1 MKQLREFLHIG
12 DRPFWLRHL
21 HRWHWISAAI
31 SLVGMML
38 FAVTGIALNHA
49 RQIEAGP
56 LVTSREG
63 TLPPALLTALAPKDD
78 EKERPLPD
86 AIRDWLSKELSVSV
100 GSRAV
105 EWSEQEVYVSLPRPG
120 GDAWL
125 TIDRAQG
132 AVLYELTNR
141 GWISYLNDL
150 HKGRNAGLVW
160 SLFIDVFAAA
170 CLIFCF
176 TGLFLLQMHAARRP
190 TTWPMVGVGI
200 AVPLAILLLFVH

>member
-38 FAVTGIALNHA
+38 FAITGITLNHA

-56 LVTSREG
+56 QVTSREG
-63 TLPPALLTALAPKDD
+63 TLPPALLKELATKEG

-86 AIRDWLSKELSVSV
+86 SVQDWLSRELSISV
-100 GSRAV
+100 GERAA

-132 AVLYELTNR
+132 AVLYEVTNR

-160 SLFIDVFAAA
+160 SLFIDAFAAA

-176 TGLFLLQMHAARRP
+176 TGLFLLQMHAVRRP
-190 TTWPMVGVGI
+190 STWPMVGVGI
-200 AVPLAILLLFVH
+200 AVPVAILLLFVH